1 MTMKNQYHKA
11 IDITTFGMDQRTQRI
26 LKMVFHGPGKDDY
39 LLVKD
44 IPSAA
49 ACVFDLD
56 SLEGQN
62 FWKEYRVLYPQLP
75 TIILSLNHKE
85 IAGTIYV
92 QKPIEIDKLIRAL
105 KKVGQLI
112 KEQSVQKTA
121 QKLSTT
127 SAHGLSQGVHDTKLA
142 TEIALEKEE
151 ENLHQQYCGYNQDIN
166 LAKSG
171 NIEKIYY
178 DPSQYLQGFFEKA
191 VVISQQFEQGGI
203 MIEGLYAPV
212 ILNYKKN
219 QMGCCKQ
226 TLDNKLRTMTLLPL
240 SHSHLGMTTLN
251 DTEFEKFVTTHQLL
265 VQPLD
270 KFLWRIALWT
280 ARGRVPKGTDLYKKV
295 VLLHWPNLTR
305 LIVTPYA
312 LKISALWM
320 EQPASLVETAKILE
334 IPQRYVFAFFSAAS
348 ALKLAFVERRLEAR
362 PLAKETSKLILNAKR
377 SLFRRILARL
387 HV

>member
-1 MTMKNQYHKA
+1 MKNQYHKA

-26 LKMVFHGPGKDDY
+26 LEMVFHGPGKDDY

-92 QKPIEIDKLIRAL
+92 KKPIEIDKLIRAL
-105 KKVGQLI
+105 KKVEQLI
-112 KEQSVQKTA
+112 KEQYVKKTA

-127 SAHGLSQGVHDTKLA
+127 STLELSQGVHDTKLA

-166 LAKSG
+166 LEKSG

-191 VVISQQFEQGGI
+191 ALVSQQFEQGGI

-219 QMGCCKQ
+219 KIVCCKQ

-251 DTEFEKFVTTHQLL
+251 DTEFDKFVTSHQLL

-280 ARGRVPKGTDLYKKV
+280 ARGRVSKGTDLYKKV
-295 VLLHWPNLTR
+295 VLLHWPNFTR

-312 LKISALWM
+312 LKISALWV
-320 EQPASLVETAKILE
+320 EQPSSLLETAKILD

-348 ALKLAFVERRLEAR
+348 ALKLAFVERRFEAR
-362 PLAKETSKLILNAKR
+362 SAKETSKLILNAKR

-387 HV
+387 HI

>member
-1 MTMKNQYHKA
+1 MTNQYHKA

-26 LKMVFHGPGKDDY
+26 LEMVFHGPGKDDY

-44 IPSAA
+44 ISSAA

-92 QKPIEIDKLIRAL
+92 KKPIEIDKLIKAL

-112 KEQSVQKTA
+112 KEQYLKKTA
-121 QKLSTT
+121 HKISTT
-127 SAHGLSQGVHDTKLA
+127 STLKLSQSVHDTKLA

-166 LAKSG
+166 LARSG

-191 VVISQQFEQGGI
+191 VLVSQQFEQGGI

-219 QMGCCKQ
+219 KMGCCKQ

-251 DTEFEKFVTTHQLL
+251 DTEFDKFVTSHQLL

-270 KFLWRIALWT
+270 KFLWRMALWT
-280 ARGRVPKGTDLYKKV
+280 ARGRVPKGTDLYKNV
-295 VLLHWPNLTR
+295 VLLHWPNFTR
-305 LIVTPYA
+305 LVVTPYA
-312 LKISALWM
+312 LKISALWV
-320 EQPASLVETAKILE
+320 EQPSSLLETAKILE

-348 ALKLAFVERRLEAR
+348 ALKLAFVERRFDAHS
-362 PLAKETSKLILNAKR
+362 AKATSQLIINAKR

-387 HV
+387 HI